1 MGLRFQS
8 CNPVRIGVIGTGRR
22 GTSLIE
28 TLLAVGSVRINAVCD
43 TDRDHAAQAKDLV
56 EKSGGSAPALYTAGE
71 RDFERLCSRDDLDL
85 VVIATPWQW
94 HVPMAVCAM
103 RHGKHVAVEVP
114 AATTIEECWKLV
126 RTSEQT
132 RRHCIMLENCCYGY
146 NEMLVL
152 NMVRSGRL
160 GALTHGAG
168 GYLHDLRG
176 KLTSETEQPWLRDEY
191 IRRNGNLYPTHGLGP
206 VAMYMGIHRG
216 DRFDNLVSY
225 SSRSRGLAESQNR
238 QAALGVR
245 KPLTGFRCGDQN
257 TSLIRTAHG
266 LLISLEHN
274 VSSPEPYDR
283 INLIAG
289 SRGIFRDFP
298 PRIYLDGETPDDT
311 WESLDR
317 YKQAYEH
324 PLWTKIGDLARKMGG
339 HDGMD
344 FVMCYRLIECIR
356 EGLVPDMDVYDAA
369 AWSAAGPLSEM
380 SIAAGGAPV
389 KFPDFTRGRWAS
401 RA

>member
-1 MGLRFQS
+1 LSEITNTSYRAPFTRRLLLGALPLASAALVRADSVGGTADASQTESVIGLKFQS
-8 CNPVRIGVIGTGRR
+8 RNSVRIGVIGTGGR
-22 GTSLIE
+22 GTGL
-28 TLLAVGSVRINAVCD
+28 TDNLLSVGNVRINALCD
-43 TDRDHAAQAKDLV
+43 TNRDHAAQAANLV
-56 EKSGGSAPALYTAGE
+56 EKAGGGVPALYTGGE
-71 RDFERLCSRDDLDL
+71 HDFERLCGRDDLDL
-85 VVIATPWQW
+85 IVIATPWHW
-94 HVPMAVCAM
+94 HVPMAVYAM

-114 AATTIEECWKLV
+114 AATTIEDCWKLV

-152 NMVRSGRL
+152 NMVRAGRL

-168 GYLHDLRG
+168 GYLHNLTG

-225 SSRSRGLAESQNR
+225 SSPSRGLTESQSR
-238 QAALGVR
+238 RAAPRAG
-245 KPLTGFRCGDQN
+245 KPLAGFRCGDQN

-274 VSSPEPYDR
+274 VSTPEPYDR

-298 PRIYLDGETPDDT
+298 PRIYLDGETPDDA

-317 YKQAYEH
+317 YKPE
-324 PLWTKIGDLARKMGG
+324 IGRAS
-339 HDGMD
+339 
-344 FVMCYRLIECIR
+344 CR
-356 EGLVPDMDVYDAA
+356 ERV
-369 AWSAAGPLSEM
+369 
-380 SIAAGGAPV
+380 
-389 KFPDFTRGRWAS
+389 
-401 RA
+401 